1 MFRHVKYRIHLDNI
15 KAAEIIE
22 NELKVYVFRK
32 RHLKFREKIIS
43 ALFEDRYYM
52 YSLTLYSEE
61 KEYFD
66 FISYVPVLAEAK
78 RSRVGKAY
86 NINGLSRL
94 LGTLIISIAT
104 WTFFSCKIKNLSMD
118 ALVLADVAIILG
130 FDIYFN
136 DATFFQKKI

>member
-1 MFRHVKYRIHLDNI
+1 M
-15 KAAEIIE
+15 
-22 NELKVYVFRK
+22 
-32 RHLKFREKIIS
+32 
-43 ALFEDRYYM
+43 
-52 YSLTLYSEE
+52 EE
-61 KEYFD
+61 KVRLYVNKKEMHEYIVAAVFNCIVAIIIAGLVFIRFDSLVD

-104 WTFFSCKIKNLSMD
+104 WTFFSCKINNLSMD